1 MSSHLPMQSAVSNT
15 FASEVGP
22 APGGIA
28 AKLESRLLSS
38 KTLSKE
44 VNIVILSLH
53 SALKPSGD
61 EEEDD
66 DGSSSRSHELQIVKP
81 PAAANHRGAIEASE
95 DNSSDSGDD
104 SSGSTDSAKGSDS
117 LQHGMPSLLPVLFC
131 LWLNEPFSTASRR
144 CLTDSRNRVP
154 LLADAF
160 KWLHSWWLRHGL
172 E

>member
-1 MSSHLPMQSAVSNT
+1 LSSHPPMQSAVSNT
-15 FASEVGP
+15 FASDVAP
-22 APGGIA
+22 TPGGIA

-53 SALKPSGD
+53 SALKLGGD
-61 EEEDD
+61 EGGDD
-66 DGSSSRSHELQIVKP
+66 SDESGRFNEPQIVNP
-81 PAAANHRGAIEASE
+81 FAAANQRGAIEASE
-95 DNSSDSGDD
+95 DNYSDSGDD
-104 SSGSTDSAKGSDS
+104 SSGSTDSARGSGS

-131 LWLNEPFSTASRR
+131 FWLNEPFSTASRR
-144 CLTDSRNRVP
+144 CITDSRNRVP

-160 KWLHSWWLRHGL
+160 KWLHSGWLRHRL